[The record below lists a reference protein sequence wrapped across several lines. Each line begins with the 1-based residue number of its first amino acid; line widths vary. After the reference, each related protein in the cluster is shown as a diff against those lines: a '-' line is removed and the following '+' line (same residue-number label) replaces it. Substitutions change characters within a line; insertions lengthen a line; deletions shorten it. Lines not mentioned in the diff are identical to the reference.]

1 MPLRI
6 KKETFLLNQ
15 SNKQRFV
22 EILMDTFQEHSIEAI
37 QAKEDADLLIVKTAV
52 EKSNRQEVVIYGE
65 DTHLPSSS
73 DSRRS
78 FSKGVNG
85 KDDVCKADEEAL
97 VNLYG
102 GMPLEGLDILRWR
115 KFTTKTMALNRSSI
129 VLVQTLPAT
138 SDAAKFHS
146 MRVYL
151 QCQYWRGKTAEEMD
165 PLQLGLTMK
174 NEKLFPI
181 EITKQPA
188 PEFLLKIIHC
198 NCKTDCDN
206 RRCSCRKNGISCSS
220 GCGECRGINCSNS
233 KLELDELDIEE
244 NNDT

>member
-1 MPLRI
+1 
-6 KKETFLLNQ
+6 
-15 SNKQRFV
+15 
-22 EILMDTFQEHSIEAI
+22 
-37 QAKEDADLLIVKTAV
+37 
-52 EKSNRQEVVIYGE
+52 
-65 DTHLPSSS
+65 
-73 DSRRS
+73 
-78 FSKGVNG
+78 
-85 KDDVCKADEEAL
+85 
-97 VNLYG
+97 
-102 GMPLEGLDILRWR
+102 MPLEGLNILRWR

-129 VLVQTLPAT
+129 VQVQTLPPT

-165 PLQLGLTMK
+165 PLKWGWTLK

-181 EITKQPA
+181 EMTKQPA

-206 RRCSCRKNGISCSS
+206 RRCSCRKNGIPCSS

-233 KLELDELDIEE
+233 KLELEELDVEGNEDI
-244 NNDT
+244 